1 MSCCCNINNSSPCT
15 IDEAVKNALT
25 VGGVTAA
32 IRTGGLAHQD
42 NSTYPI
48 MVLEVLNPTNPRNV
62 CSCVQCD
69 GSLQIRIFSTSKV
82 QGIDL
87 ANQATAVIKGESYE
101 SKSGNFNVIRATP
114 PNQLELPD
122 GLFLTRVNAPLVIW
136 VPK

>member
-1 MSCCCNINNSSPCT
+1 MSCCCDINVNSPCT
-15 IDEAVKNALT
+15 IDEAVKNALV
-25 VGGVTAA
+25 VGGVTAT

-48 MVLEVLNPTNPRNV
+48 LVLELLNPTNPRNV
-62 CSCVQCD
+62 CSCVQYD
-69 GSLQIRIFSTSKV
+69 AILQGRIFSTSKV

-101 SKSGNFNVIRATP
+101 SKAGNFKVNQATP

-122 GLFLTRVNAPLVIW
+122 GLFLTRVNCSLVIW